1 MFVVMTVLTVLKVPF
16 EKAAPPCPSDVPA
29 PLSIDESLML
39 WKGRLGWRQYIPSKR
54 ARYGIKSY
62 EICDSQSGYIWIFL
76 FILEKRLL
84 S

>member
-1 MFVVMTVLTVLKVPF
+1 MKRKFSSVYIPDEHV
-16 EKAAPPCPSDVPA
+16 
-29 PLSIDESLML
+29 SIDESLML

-62 EICDSQSGYIWIFL
+62 EICDSQSGYIWDFL